1 MQNKIDVPKYLT
13 KDEVLKLKNAVFVAF
28 YCKDNLCAKTK
39 HSYTDFFVEFP
50 DENGRMKKYITET
63 CPRDKIGTK
72 MCNTE
77 IYYDGNLFYTNC
89 TSNSDCLSNKCLK
102 SVCVFNDDNPIVHCD
117 DIYLGGGR
125 SYMHCGKPYH
135 DTCKTNNECSSRIC
149 FEDNT
154 CNLQRKGP
162 SDSEDTPKCIYY
174 RQINIPGTHDSG
186 TYAIGKLLN
195 SNIGSVI
202 LRNLSISSWNIK
214 NNGIGYFDIRLSTTD
229 EPFYFFFFNL
239 YKYGLYNEVN
249 KFPLKYESY

>member
-1 MQNKIDVPKYLT
+1 
-13 KDEVLKLKNAVFVAF
+13 
-28 YCKDNLCAKTK
+28 
-39 HSYTDFFVEFP
+39 
-50 DENGRMKKYITET
+50 
-63 CPRDKIGTK
+63 

-77 IYYDGNLFYTNC
+77 IYYDGKLFYTNC

-125 SYMHCGKPYH
+125 SYMYCGKPYH
-135 DTCKTNNECSSRIC
+135 DTCKTDNECSSRIC
-149 FEDNT
+149 FEDNI

-162 SDSEDTPKCIYY
+162 SDSEEWSGYDALNLYYVYCSIFVNLLLLLFYFVYINFESTPKCIYY

-202 LRNLSISSWNIK
+202 LRSLSISSWGINSRIIEYSK
-214 NNGIGYFDIRLSTTD
+214 TQDMDITEQLNNGIRYFDIRLSTTD

>member
-1 MQNKIDVPKYLT
+1 
-13 KDEVLKLKNAVFVAF
+13 
-28 YCKDNLCAKTK
+28 
-39 HSYTDFFVEFP
+39 
-50 DENGRMKKYITET
+50 
-63 CPRDKIGTK
+63 

-77 IYYDGNLFYTNC
+77 IYYDGKLFYTNC

-135 DTCKTNNECSSRIC
+135 DTCKTDNECSSRIC

-162 SDSEDTPKCIYY
+162 SDSEEWSGYDALNLYYVYCFIFVNLLLLLFYFVYINFESTPKCIYY

-195 SNIGSVI
+195 SNIGSI
-202 LRNLSISSWNIK
+202 WIEQL
-214 NNGIGYFDIRLSTTD
+214 NNGIRYFDIRLSTTD